1 MKCASGGTRRLLIF
15 LLCALIAAPLPA
27 GGKLDE
33 TGDSWMEIGGTVYG
47 CVPDSTGPVGGG
59 NGYTRTVVTG
69 DLVATSIA
77 QLIAGLRSARPGETV
92 FIPGGVVL
100 DFTSLVLAGS
110 FALHVPAGVIMAGD
124 RGAGGSAGALLK
136 SDAYAT
142 SPLIRIEGAGAR
154 ITGLRIQGPDPER
167 DLAHWRRSFWSSPEE
182 RQGLS
187 EDEYYYQFPASRGV
201 YTEYDG
207 LEVDNCE
214 FSGWSHAAVFLAA
227 GRGHHLHH
235 NFIHHNQRQ
244 GLGYGISHGT
254 AFSVIEYNLFD
265 WNRHSISGTGQ
276 SPSGYVARY
285 NLETGHSLSHSF
297 DMHGGRDR
305 KDGTSTAGSR
315 IEIYNNTFLGTR
327 RAISIRG
334 RPEENARI
342 FGNWF
347 AAHGSPGTAVT
358 WRRPSGGAIE
368 LGRNLYGRIAPGVQ

>member
-1 MKCASGGTRRLLIF
+1 MEYASGGTRRLLLV
-15 LLCALIAAPLPA
+15 LLCAVIAAPLPA
-27 GGKLDE
+27 GGGPENADNTWIE
-33 TGDSWMEIGGTVYG
+33 VGGTVYG

-59 NGYTRTVVTG
+59 NGYTRM
-69 DLVATSIA
+69 VATGEHEAISVE
-77 QLIAGLRSARPGETV
+77 QLIAGLHDAGPGETV
-92 FIPGGVVL
+92 YIPGEAVL
-100 DFTSLVLAGS
+100 DFTSLVLAGG
-110 FALHVPAGVIMAGD
+110 FALQIPPGVTLASD

-142 SPLIRIEGAGAR
+142 SPLIRIEGPGAR
-154 ITGLRIQGPDPER
+154 ITGLRIRGPDPER
-167 DLAHWRRSFWSSPEE
+167 DLAHWRRSFWSSQGE

-187 EDEYYYQFPASRGV
+187 KHEYYYQFPASRGV
-201 YTEYDG
+201 ATEYDG

-214 FSGWSHAAVFLAA
+214 LSGWSLAAVFLAA

-315 IEIYNNTFLGTR
+315 IEIYNNTFLGAR

-334 RPEENARI
+334 RPEECARI

-347 AAHGSPGTAVT
+347 AAHGAPGPAVV
-358 WRRPSGGAIE
+358 WRWPSADTVE
-368 LGRNLYGRIAPGVQ
+368 LGRNLYGRITPGVQ